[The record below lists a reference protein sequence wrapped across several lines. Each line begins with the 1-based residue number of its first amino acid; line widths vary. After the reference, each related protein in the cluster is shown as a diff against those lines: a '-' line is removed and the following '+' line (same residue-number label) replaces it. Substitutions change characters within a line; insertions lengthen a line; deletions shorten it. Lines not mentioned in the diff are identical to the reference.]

1 MLIYFH
7 IFQPPYPTL
16 QKQYAEQTKKI
27 AILSQFC
34 DLPPIDPTR

>member
-7 IFQPPYPTL
+7 VFQPPLPYPT
-16 QKQYAEQTKKI
+16 KQYAEQTKKI